1 MVIDGHRRARRA
13 AMRRT
18 TPDAGRRSG
27 AADGAWRRGTVR
39 GPHSRA
45 VPSAHSRRAPICT
58 RAQGRIDRN
67 RSLHTVRHR
76 RGRSVHH
83 LLGRRST
90 RAQSLRRQSAGLA
103 VTTAMKRIMAV
114 ASVIVALSAQL
125 SSGNQVAPSGVDVY
139 FDADSQLV
147 LGEPLIVRSTI
158 RNRSAESV
166 DINLG
171 WNRKG
176 AVRLRL
182 RNPNGNEIDVPAL
195 ASSGGV
201 SRTRTVRIDAGSSY
215 SQQYIIDEWISP
227 EQIGTYTVTMTVIA
241 SVQGSR
247 GPIVAAYPDNSF
259 VVDVK
264 PRDAATLQRR
274 CGVLAIRA
282 TEESHASDRIDA
294 AAALS
299 YFKDPTAV
307 SCIDTVLQKTTM
319 FDSVLAR
326 GLMLI
331 GTENARAVLEK
342 MFMSDHD
349 ERHRIASDA
358 TRPLSTK
365 WPVI

>member
-1 MVIDGHRRARRA
+1 
-13 AMRRT
+13 
-18 TPDAGRRSG
+18 
-27 AADGAWRRGTVR
+27 
-39 GPHSRA
+39 
-45 VPSAHSRRAPICT
+45 
-58 RAQGRIDRN
+58 
-67 RSLHTVRHR
+67 
-76 RGRSVHH
+76 
-83 LLGRRST
+83 
-90 RAQSLRRQSAGLA
+90 
-103 VTTAMKRIMAV
+103 MKRIMAV
-114 ASVIVALSAQL
+114 ASVITALSAQL
-125 SSGNQVAPSGVDVY
+125 SSGNQGAPSGVDVY

-158 RNRSAESV
+158 RNRSAECI

-227 EQIGTYTVTMTVIA
+227 EQIGPYTVTMTVIA

-282 TEESHASDRIDA
+282 TEESNASDRIDA

-299 YFKDPTAV
+299 YFKDPIAV

-358 TRPLSTK
+358 LVRFRQNGQ
-365 WPVI
+365 